1 MKSNKMFRIIYS
13 LTIFLVFVLTFYTG
27 FEIIK
32 LKHNIINY
40 IILVIISGCL
50 LQLCTKIFK
59 KENKS

>member
-13 LTIFLVFVLTFYTG
+13 LTIFMLFFLTFYIG

-32 LKHNIINY
+32 LKHNIISY

-50 LQLCTKIFK
+50 LQLCVKIFSRR
-59 KENKS
+59 NK